1 MCGCVL
7 ASERGRRGEVFRETG
22 VWGSW
27 REKDREREAH
37 ARDIEKS
44 GEVHVP
50 EKRNS
55 GKR

>member
-7 ASERGRRGEVFRETG
+7 ASEWEKRGGFQRNGG
-22 VWGSW
+22 VGGGW

>member
-1 MCGCVL
+1 MCVSLRVGEEGRFSEKWGC
-7 ASERGRRGEVFRETG
+7 GGG
-22 VWGSW
+22 W